1 MGFGRFEIF
10 RVYSFG
16 RCPALIPQSLWFTT
30 RTIHSFIHSILSM
43 YKETSVLIFGC
54 GRDGGVKDGH
64 MKERQQMGLKTRRF
78 QEKPE
83 TSWILSRLLDFFFV
97 MIIMTPGVIDSLLNW
112 LSI

>member
-1 MGFGRFEIF
+1 M
-10 RVYSFG
+10 VHD
-16 RCPALIPQSLWFTT
+16 TH
-30 RTIHSFIHSILSM
+30 HSFISSILSM

-54 GRDGGVKDGH
+54 GREGGVKDGQSY
-64 MKERQQMGLKTRRF
+64 EGTPADGIKTRRF

-112 LSI
+112 FSTWIL